1 MSHDEE
7 IKEYLEIEK
16 SLQSQPKNYRFIDIF
31 SFFLS
36 FQFLFIQRGEFIEEQ
51 AGGVKIDLLSD
62 K

>member
-16 SLQSQPKNYRFIDIF
+16 SLQSQPKNYRFIDII
-31 SFFLS
+31 SLFLS
-36 FQFLFIQRGEFIEEQ
+36 FQFLFIQRGEFTEEQ